1 MTVKQH
7 QAAVQRWPTS
17 HQRGQ
22 KHASGT
28 ATKHKKKWSIKS
40 VFSSQRQRKCDTAR
54 IGCWVPCFG
63 RRMMGQTNITQTLL
77 CILCEASSVNNN
89 KRNKGLELLIL
100 TANNQLIY
108 LSAETSLYVNSH
120 VARLFTTV
128 LVSSSA
134 SALLVGSKEV
144 HPACKNS
151 PI

>member
-28 ATKHKKKWSIKS
+28 ATKIKRSEVSSLSSAPNVS
-40 VFSSQRQRKCDTAR
+40 VNVTQLALAAECHALAGEWWDR
-54 IGCWVPCFG
+54 
-63 RRMMGQTNITQTLL
+63 QTLH
-77 CILCEASSVNNN
+77 ILCEASSVNNN